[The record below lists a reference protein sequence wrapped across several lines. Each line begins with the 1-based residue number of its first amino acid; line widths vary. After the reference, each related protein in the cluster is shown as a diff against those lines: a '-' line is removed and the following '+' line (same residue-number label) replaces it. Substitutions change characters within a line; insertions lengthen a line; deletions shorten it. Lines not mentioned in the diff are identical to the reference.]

1 MINSKRDK
9 INFILKQLILK
20 EKNFYLIDNDI
31 YYNNK
36 NNKEEIILKWNFD
49 KQEKIN
55 FYLFKIKKSE
65 IENANYEIENY
76 TLEDD
81 VINEKDKNFLKNIKK
96 SIDNYCFK

>member
-20 EKNFYLIDNDI
+20 EKNFYLINNDI

-36 NNKEEIILKWNFD
+36 NNKEEIMLKWNFD

-55 FYLFKIKKSE
+55 FYLFKIKNSE